1 MEGNNTQNNKNN
13 DYIDFSQ
20 IFQSNYSSNGKQ
32 TEEDYKTLIQ
42 SPQNLCKLLKTDLKR
57 GITTLNKQE
66 LEWRKKTYGTNK
78 LPPEKP
84 LRIIDFILECF
95 EDPTLKVLLI
105 SAVVSLVIGLLKD
118 GIKTGWIEGGAIFG
132 AVFIVTA
139 ISSSLNYNEQLQ
151 FRKLKEENEKK
162 RVLVVRNGIEMEIDD
177 EDLLVGDL
185 LVLKLGEIISVDG
198 IFVSSN
204 FIITDESAINGESDL
219 IKKTANFSFEFKNG
233 TSNYVCPI
241 LISGTQ
247 ILEGQGQMI
256 VCAVGNR
263 SFNGRNRELLAKDN
277 ENDSEENLT
286 PLKKQLNDLADLIGQ
301 FGYIMA
307 GLIGGV
313 IILKDLF
320 LKLIHRESIFVSSTL
335 DTIINAFILAITVI
349 VVAIPEGLPM
359 AVAISL
365 AYSLGQMKK
374 EKNLVKNLNSSETMG
389 NVNNICTDKTG
400 TLTRGQ
406 MVVESFWFKGRD
418 YNANEFNTLS
428 SQEKKLFFENISN
441 NMTVV
446 ETTDINGNKVLNGDM
461 TEKALYN
468 YMLENGYDK
477 NSILNKDDEGKEK
490 YVLNFNSDNKFMC
503 TLIKESAYNY
513 KLYLKGA
520 HEKVFPLLTSIR
532 SGSTVYEM
540 FEKYKEE
547 VSKIIKK
554 YSTQSKRTLIFASK
568 KVSINEFNFA
578 NNKFKEKNVEFYKS
592 LYKGLNF
599 EYLVGIRDQLRAE
612 VPNSVLQCH
621 KAGIKVRM
629 VTGDNIMTA
638 LAISKDSNIITDEQ
652 FNEAL
657 EDIEKFRSLC
667 NKILRPN
674 RNYSSNNI
682 RKTSIDQTLD
692 KISPD
697 DFESPIALEGEQF
710 RLLSGNLTK
719 NYDEKTHKIKNIEL
733 NDVELFKKTTKRL
746 RVIARATPED
756 KFLLVFGLKQLD
768 NIIAVTGDGTNDAP
782 ALKEAHVGFA
792 MGIRGTD
799 IAQQAAD
806 ILLLDDS
813 FSSIITA
820 CKFGRNVYDSIRKF
834 VQFQLTTNIVAV
846 FMTLLGGVILKD
858 SPLNAIQMLWVNL
871 IMDSFASLA
880 LATEKPNDKLLERK
894 PYKRNASIL
903 TLFMKANIVSQA
915 LFQIFILLFILFKG
929 DALFGVNSDR
939 ELEHYEWNDQ
949 HGYHFTI
956 FFDVF
961 VFLQVFNSINAR
973 KLNQKELDIFEGI
986 EDNAYYIIVQAFI
999 VFGQIVLV
1007 TFGGRAVRTQ
1017 PLSIF
1022 QHLCCALI
1030 SSLSLGVGYLVKLIP
1045 IDMSEKIVKTKEEID
1060 EENEEEKIKNDR
1072 DKKRL
1077 QRTKTKGPNLT
1088 LRRVIIPPRN
1098 RKITYN
1104 QIEIN
1109 SEKYQNNIN
1118 KLKDSN
1124 YRTSSPIVLERKNMT
1139 PIYSSRGHKMNSNTN
1154 YNSNSNYKRN
1164 EDKKSNVTNNIKT
1177 IYSYNFKDKTLSSN
1191 SNNISTTEEKNLLED
1206 LLSEDTKNT
1215 ESPKKVTK
1223 SEKEVNNNNNKE
1235 NKINEQ
1241 KGKSI
1246 ITPRF
1251 NNNTMFEGGNNN
1263 IENNEQENNEEK
1275 NNINNNED
1283 KQNISDISDENKNN
1297 IQNENKEQIVEEI
1310 IKKDNLSDN
1319 TSEVSTD
1326 FKNLKN
1332 IN

>member
-1 MEGNNTQNNKNN
+1 MEEKNSQNNQSDN
-13 DYIDFSQ
+13 YIDFSQ

-32 TEEDYKTLIQ
+32 TEDDYKKLIQ
-42 SPQNLCKLLKTDLKR
+42 SPQNLCKILKTDLKK
-57 GITTLNKQE
+57 GITTTNKQE
-66 LEWRKKTYGTNK
+66 MSWRIDTYGTNK

-105 SAVVSLVIGLLKD
+105 SAIVSLVIGLLKE
-118 GIKTGWIEGGAIFG
+118 GLKTGWIEGSAIFG
-132 AVFIVTA
+132 AVFIVTG

-151 FRKLKEENEKK
+151 FRKLKEENQKK
-162 RVLVVRNGIEMEIDD
+162 KVLVIRNGSEMEIDD
-177 EDLLVGDL
+177 EELLVGDL

-198 IFVSSN
+198 IFVSN
-204 FIITDESAINGESDL
+204 NYIITDESAINGESDL
-219 IKKTANFSFEFKNG
+219 IKKTSNFSSEFKNG
-233 TSNYVCPI
+233 INNFICPI

-263 SFNGRNRELLAKDN
+263 SFNGRNRELLSKDN

-320 LKLIHRESIFVSSTL
+320 LKIIHRESIFVSSTL
-335 DTIINAFILAITVI
+335 DTMVNAFILSITVI

-418 YNANEFNTLS
+418 YNANEFRTLS
-428 SQEKKLFFENISN
+428 TQEKKLFFENFNN

-468 YMLENGYDK
+468 YMIENGYDK
-477 NSILNKDDEGKEK
+477 RNILFKDNTKEK

-503 TLIKESAYNY
+503 TLIKETAYNY

-540 FEKYKEE
+540 FDKYKDE

-568 KVSINEFNFA
+568 KISVVEFNYA
-578 NNKFKEKNVEFYKS
+578 CKSFKEKNVEFYKS
-592 LYKGLNF
+592 LYNGLNF
-599 EYLVGIRDQLRAE
+599 EFLIGIRDQLRAE

-638 LAISKDSNIITDEQ
+638 LAISKDSNIISDDQ

-657 EDIEKFRSLC
+657 EDIDKYREIC

-682 RKTSIDQTLD
+682 RKQSIDQQLD
-692 KISPD
+692 KISSN
-697 DFESPIALEGEQF
+697 DFDSPIALEGEQF
-710 RLLSGNLTK
+710 RILSGNLTK
-719 NYDEKTHKIKNIEL
+719 NYDEKTHKIKSIEL
-733 NDVELFKKTTKRL
+733 NDVEMFKKATKRL

-756 KFLLVFGLKQLD
+756 KFLLVFGLKQLE

-880 LATEKPNDKLLERK
+880 LATERPNDKLLERK

-903 TLFMKANIVSQA
+903 TIFMKVNIVSQGV
-915 LFQIFILLFILFKG
+915 FQIFVLLFILFKG
-929 DALFGVNSDR
+929 DKLFGVNSDR
-939 ELEHYEWNDQ
+939 ELEHYEWNDE

-956 FFDVF
+956 FFDIF
-961 VFLQVFNSINAR
+961 VFMQVFNSINAR
-973 KLNQKELDIFEGI
+973 KLNPKELNVFEGI
-986 EDNAYYIIVQAFI
+986 KDNIYYIIVQSFI
-999 VFGQIVLV
+999 FIGQIIIV

-1017 PLSIF
+1017 PLSLF
-1022 QHLCCALI
+1022 QHICCMIIA
-1030 SSLSLGVGYLVKLIP
+1030 SMSLGVGYLVKLIP
-1045 IDMSEKIVKTKEEID
+1045 IDMSEKIVKTKEEI
-1060 EENEEEKIKNDR
+1060 EEEKEEEIIKNNR
-1072 DKKRL
+1072 NLKKL
-1077 QRTKTKGPNLT
+1077 IKKKTKGPNLT
-1088 LRRVIIPPRN
+1088 LRRVVIPPRK

-1104 QIEIN
+1104 QIEIKT
-1109 SEKYQNNIN
+1109 EKYKNNIN
-1118 KLKDSN
+1118 TINDNN
-1124 YRTSSPIVLERKNMT
+1124 YNRSSSPIVIERKNMT
-1139 PIYSSRGHKMNSNTN
+1139 PIFSSRGQQNNSNTN
-1154 YNSNSNYKRN
+1154 SNSNSSKKPSDSKRN
-1164 EDKKSNVTNNIKT
+1164 IANYNIKT
-1177 IYSYNFKDKTLSSN
+1177 IYSYNLKDKGISNSN
-1191 SNNISTTEEKNLLED
+1191 SNNISTEEKNLFED

-1215 ESPKKVTK
+1215 DNSYNKAVN
-1223 SEKEVNNNNNKE
+1223 EKEKDNKNNP
-1235 NKINEQ
+1235 

-1251 NNNTMFEGGNNN
+1251 NNNTIFESGKNEIKGEKKEVIQNIEDKKDNNKNMEENNN
-1263 IENNEQENNEEK
+1263 MIK
-1275 NNINNNED
+1275 ND
-1283 KQNISDISDENKNN
+1283 NK
-1297 IQNENKEQIVEEI
+1297 EEI
-1310 IKKDNLSDN
+1310 IEDINKKQDNLLDSI
-1319 TSEVSTD
+1319 SEVSND

-1332 IN
+1332 SN

>member
-1 MEGNNTQNNKNN
+1 MEERNSENKENN
-13 DYIDFSQ
+13 DYIDFSN

-32 TEEDYKTLIQ
+32 TEEDYKTLVQ
-42 SPQNLCKLLKTDLKR
+42 SPQNLCKILKTDLKK
-57 GITTLNKQE
+57 GIATLNKSE
-66 LEWRKKTYGTNK
+66 MEWRINTYGTNK

-105 SAVVSLVIGLLKD
+105 SAVVSLVIGLLKE
-118 GIKTGWIEGGAIFG
+118 GLKSGWIEGSAIFG

-151 FRKLKEENEKK
+151 FRKLKEENQKK
-162 RVLVVRNGIEMEIDD
+162 RVLVIRNGIEIEIDD
-177 EDLLVGDL
+177 EELLVGDL

-219 IKKTANFSFEFKNG
+219 IKKTSNFSSEFKNG
-233 TSNYVCPI
+233 TTNYVCPI

-247 ILEGQGQMI
+247 IMEGQGQMI

-277 ENDSEENLT
+277 ENSNEENLT
-286 PLKKQLNDLADLIGQ
+286 PLKKQLNDLADLIGT
-301 FGYIMA
+301 FGYVMA

-320 LKLIHRESIFVSSTL
+320 LKIIYHESIFVSSTL
-335 DTIINAFILAITVI
+335 DTIINAFILAITII

-418 YNANEFNTLS
+418 YNANEFRSLS
-428 SQEKKLFFENISN
+428 TQEKQLFFDNFSS

-468 YMLENGYDK
+468 YMIDNGYEKK
-477 NSILNKDDEGKEK
+477 NILYRDDNREK

-503 TLIKESAYNY
+503 TLIKETPFNF

-540 FEKYKEE
+540 FEKYKDE

-568 KVSINEFNFA
+568 KVSISEFNHA
-578 NNKFKEKNVEFYKS
+578 CTMFKEKNVDFYKS
-592 LYKGLNF
+592 LYNGLNF
-599 EYLVGIRDQLRAE
+599 EFLIGIRDQLRPE
-612 VPNSVLQCH
+612 VPNSVIKCH

-638 LAISKDSNIITDEQ
+638 LAISKDSNIITDDQ
-652 FNEAL
+652 FNEGL
-657 EDIEKFRSLC
+657 EDIEKFRAIC

-682 RKTSIDQTLD
+682 RKESTTQRLD
-692 KISPD
+692 KISSD
-697 DFESPIALEGEQF
+697 DFDSPIALEGEQF

-719 NYDEKTHKIKNIEL
+719 NYDEKTHKIKSIEL
-733 NDVELFKKTTKRL
+733 NDVEMFKKTTKRL

-756 KFLLVFGLKQLD
+756 KFLLVFGLKQLE

-813 FSSIITA
+813 FGSIITA

-880 LATEKPNDKLLERK
+880 LATEKPNEKLLERK
-894 PYKRNASIL
+894 PYKRNSSIL
-903 TLFMKANIVSQA
+903 TLFMKVNIVSQGI
-915 LFQIFILLFILFKG
+915 FQIIILLFILFKG
-929 DALFGVNSDR
+929 DKLFGVNSDR
-939 ELEHYEWNDQ
+939 ELEHYDWNDQ

-973 KLNQKELDIFEGI
+973 KLNPKELDIFEGI
-986 EDNAYYIIVQAFI
+986 EDNIYYVIVQGFI

-1022 QHLCCALI
+1022 QHICCGLI
-1030 SSLSLGVGYLVKLIP
+1030 ASLSLGVGYLVKKIP
-1045 IDMSEKIVKTKEEID
+1045 IDMSEKIEKTKEEID
-1060 EENEEEKIKNDR
+1060 EEIEEEKIKKER
-1072 DKKRL
+1072 SLKKV
-1077 QRTKTKGPNLT
+1077 QNKKNKGPNLT

-1109 SEKYQNNIN
+1109 TEKYQNNIN
-1118 KLKDSN
+1118 KINDN
-1124 YRTSSPIVLERKNMT
+1124 DYRSSSPIVIDRKNMT
-1139 PIYSSRGHKMNSNTN
+1139 PIFSSRGKQNSTA
-1154 YNSNSNYKRN
+1154 NSSSGKKPN
-1164 EDKKSNVTNNIKT
+1164 ERKNIANHNIKT
-1177 IYSYNFKDKTLSSN
+1177 IYSYNFKDKTLSTN

-1215 ESPKKVTK
+1215 EYSSNINTNKDNK
-1223 SEKEVNNNNNKE
+1223 NNNNNKDA
-1235 NKINEQ
+1235 
-1241 KGKSI
+1241 KGKNI

-1251 NNNTMFEGGNNN
+1251 NNKNAKEIKNEN
-1263 IENNEQENNEEK
+1263 EQSKQVNNENEEK
-1275 NNINNNED
+1275 KDNDNKNIINNE
-1283 KQNISDISDENKNN
+1283 I
-1297 IQNENKEQIVEEI
+1297 KEEIVEDN
-1310 IKKDNLSDN
+1310 KKQDNLIDN
-1319 TSEVSTD
+1319 ISEVSAD

-1332 IN
+1332 ISSN

>member
-1 MEGNNTQNNKNN
+1 MEENNSQNNPNN
-13 DYIDFSQ
+13 DYIDFSH

-32 TEEDYKTLIQ
+32 TEEDYKSIIQ
-42 SPQNLCKLLKTDLKR
+42 SPQNLCKLLKTDLKK

-66 LEWRKKTYGTNK
+66 MEWRINTYGTNK
-78 LPPEKP
+78 PPPEKP

-105 SAVVSLVIGLLKD
+105 SAVVSLVIGLLKE
-118 GIKTGWIEGGAIFG
+118 GLKTGWIEGSAIFG

-151 FRKLKEENEKK
+151 FQKLKEENQKK
-162 RVLVVRNGIEMEIDD
+162 RVLVIRNGIEMEVDD
-177 EDLLVGDL
+177 EELLVGDL

-198 IFVSSN
+198 IFISSN
-204 FIITDESAINGESDL
+204 YIITDESAINGESDL
-219 IKKTANFSFEFKNG
+219 IKKTSNFSSEFKNG
-233 TSNYVCPI
+233 TNNYICPI

-247 ILEGQGQMI
+247 IMEGQGQMI

-263 SFNGRNRELLAKDN
+263 SFNGRNRELLSKDN

-286 PLKKQLNDLADLIGQ
+286 PLKKQLNDLADLIGR

-320 LKLIHRESIFVSSTL
+320 LKIIHRESIFVSSTL

-418 YNANEFNTLS
+418 YNAQEFRTLS
-428 SQEKKLFFENISN
+428 TQEKQLFFENFSN
-441 NMTVV
+441 NITVV

-468 YMLENGYDK
+468 YMIDNGYDK
-477 NSILNKDDEGKEK
+477 KNILYKEDNREK

-503 TLIKESAYNY
+503 TLIKETALNY

-540 FEKYKEE
+540 FDKYKDE

-568 KVSINEFNFA
+568 KISLSEFNHA
-578 NNKFKEKNVEFYKS
+578 NSMFKEKNVDFYKS
-592 LYKGLNF
+592 LYNGLNF
-599 EYLVGIRDQLRAE
+599 EYLIGIRDQLRAE

-652 FNEAL
+652 FNEGL
-657 EDIEKFRSLC
+657 EDIDKFRSIC

-682 RKTSIDQTLD
+682 RKESIGHKLD
-692 KISPD
+692 KISSD
-697 DFESPIALEGEQF
+697 DFDSPIALEGEQF

-719 NYDEKTHKIKNIEL
+719 NYDEKTHKIKSIEL
-733 NDVELFKKTTKRL
+733 NDVEMFKKTTKRL

-756 KFLLVFGLKQLD
+756 KFLLVFGLKQLE

-903 TLFMKANIVSQA
+903 TFFMKANIVSQG
-915 LFQIFILLFILFKG
+915 LFQIVILLFILFKG
-929 DALFGVNSDR
+929 DKLFGVNSDR
-939 ELEHYEWNDQ
+939 ELDHYDWNDQ

-956 FFDVF
+956 FFDIF

-973 KLNQKELDIFEGI
+973 KLNPKELDVFEGI
-986 EDNAYYIIVQAFI
+986 KENVYYIIVQGFI
-999 VFGQIVLV
+999 VLGQVVLV

-1022 QHLCCALI
+1022 QHICCALI
-1030 SSLSLGVGYLVKLIP
+1030 ASLSLGVGYLVKLIP

-1060 EENEEEKIKNDR
+1060 EENEEEKIKKERSLRKLQN
-1072 DKKRL
+1072 KKN
-1077 QRTKTKGPNLT
+1077 KGPNLT

-1109 SEKYQNNIN
+1109 TEKYQNNIN
-1118 KLKDSN
+1118 KINDSN
-1124 YRTSSPIVLERKNMT
+1124 NRSSSPIVIERKNMT
-1139 PIYSSRGHKMNSNTN
+1139 PIFSSRGKQTSST
-1154 YNSNSNYKRN
+1154 NSNSDKKTNEKRN
-1164 EDKKSNVTNNIKT
+1164 VVNHNIKT
-1177 IYSYNFKDKTLSSN
+1177 IYSYNFKDKTLSTN
-1191 SNNISTTEEKNLLED
+1191 SNNVSTTEDKNLFED

-1215 ESPKKVTK
+1215 EISPSTSGNIKDNK
-1223 SEKEVNNNNNKE
+1223 NNTS
-1235 NKINEQ
+1235 
-1241 KGKSI
+1241 KGKNV

-1251 NNNTMFEGGNNN
+1251 NNKIIFEGDKNEIKKEKDEKSEN
-1263 IENNEQENNEEK
+1263 IETKQNTHENENE
-1275 NNINNNED
+1275 NED
-1283 KQNISDISDENKNN
+1283 TKENKNIIN
-1297 IQNENKEQIVEEI
+1297 NENKDEMVEDI
-1310 IKKDNLSDN
+1310 NKKQENLVDNI
-1319 TSEVSTD
+1319 SEVSND

>member
-1 MEGNNTQNNKNN
+1 MEENNSENNQND
-13 DYIDFSQ
+13 DYIDFSH

-32 TEEDYKTLIQ
+32 AEDDYKSLIK
-42 SPQNLCKLLKTDLKR
+42 SPQNLCKLLKTDLKK
-57 GITTLNKQE
+57 GIITTNRQE
-66 LEWRKKTYGTNK
+66 MDWRINTYGTNK

-84 LRIIDFILECF
+84 LRIIDFIIECF
-95 EDPTLKVLLI
+95 EDPTLKVLLV
-105 SAVVSLVIGLLKD
+105 SAIVSLVIGLLKD
-118 GIKTGWIEGGAIFG
+118 GLKTGWIEGSAIFG
-132 AVFIVTA
+132 AVFIVTG

-151 FRKLKEENEKK
+151 FRKLKEENQKK
-162 RVLVVRNGIEMEIDD
+162 KVLVIRNGSEIEIDD
-177 EDLLVGDL
+177 EELLVGDL

-198 IFVSSN
+198 FFVSSN
-204 FIITDESAINGESDL
+204 YIITDESAINGESDL
-219 IKKTANFSFEFKNG
+219 IKKTSDFSSEFKNG
-233 TSNYVCPI
+233 TNNFVCPI

-256 VCAVGNR
+256 VCAVGNK
-263 SFNGRNRELLAKDN
+263 SFNGRNRELLSKDN

-286 PLKKQLNDLADLIGQ
+286 PLKKQLNDLADLIGK

-320 LKLIHRESIFVSSTL
+320 LKIIHRESIFSSSTL
-335 DTIINAFILAITVI
+335 DTMINAFILSITVI

-365 AYSLGQMKK
+365 AYSLGEMKK

-418 YNANEFNTLS
+418 YNANEFRTLS
-428 SQEKKLFFENISN
+428 TQEKKLFFENFNN

-468 YMLENGYDK
+468 YMIDSGYDK
-477 NSILNKDDEGKEK
+477 KNILFKDNTKEK

-503 TLIKESAYNY
+503 TLIKESSYNY

-540 FEKYKEE
+540 FDKYKDE
-547 VSKIIKK
+547 VKKIIKK

-568 KVSINEFNFA
+568 KVSIAEFNYA
-578 NNKFKEKNVEFYKS
+578 CNIFKEKNVDFYKS
-592 LYKGLNF
+592 LYEGLNF
-599 EYLVGIRDQLRAE
+599 EFLIGIRDQLRPE
-612 VPNSVLQCH
+612 VPHSVIQCH

-638 LAISKDSNIITDEQ
+638 LAISKDSNIISEDQ

-657 EDIEKFRSLC
+657 EDIDKFREIC

-682 RKTSIDQTLD
+682 RKQSIDQQLD
-692 KISPD
+692 KISLN
-697 DFESPIALEGEQF
+697 DFDCPIALEGEQF
-710 RLLSGNLTK
+710 RVLSGNLTK
-719 NYDEKTHKIKNIEL
+719 NYDEKTHKIKSIEL
-733 NDVELFKKTTKRL
+733 NDVDLFKKATKRL

-756 KFLLVFGLKQLD
+756 KFLLVFGLKQLE

-846 FMTLLGGVILKD
+846 FMSLLGGVILKD

-903 TLFMKANIVSQA
+903 TLFMKVNIVSQG

-929 DALFGVNSDR
+929 DKLFGVNSDR
-939 ELEHYEWNDQ
+939 ELEHYEWNSE

-956 FFDVF
+956 FFDIF
-961 VFLQVFNSINAR
+961 VFMQVFNSINAR
-973 KLNQKELDIFEGI
+973 KLNPKEFDVFEGI
-986 EDNAYYIIVQAFI
+986 KDNIYYIMVQGFI

-1017 PLSIF
+1017 PLSLF
-1022 QHLCCALI
+1022 QHLCCMII
-1030 SSLSLGVGYLVKLIP
+1030 SSMSLGVGYLVKLIP
-1045 IDMSEKIVKTKEEID
+1045 IDMSERIVKTKEEID
-1060 EENEEEKIKNDR
+1060 EENEEEAIKNAR
-1072 DKKRL
+1072 NLKKL
-1077 QRTKTKGPNLT
+1077 SKKKTKGLNLT
-1088 LRRVIIPPRN
+1088 LRRDIIPPRN

-1109 SEKYQNNIN
+1109 TEKYKNNIN
-1118 KLKDSN
+1118 TINDNSYN
-1124 YRTSSPIVLERKNMT
+1124 RNNSPILLDRKNMT
-1139 PIYSSRGHKMNSNTN
+1139 PVFSSRGQQNNSNTN
-1154 YNSNSNYKRN
+1154 SNSNSSKKPSDSKRIIAN
-1164 EDKKSNVTNNIKT
+1164 SNVKIV
-1177 IYSYNFKDKTLSSN
+1177 YSYNLKDKGLSNSY
-1191 SNNISTTEEKNLLED
+1191 SNNISTEEKNLFED
-1206 LLSEDTKNT
+1206 LLSEDTKNADI
-1215 ESPKKVTK
+1215 SY
-1223 SEKEVNNNNNKE
+1223 
-1235 NKINEQ
+1235 NKINNEKNNKNNNP
-1241 KGKSI
+1241 KGKNI

-1251 NNNTMFEGGNNN
+1251 NNNSIFESGK
-1263 IENNEQENNEEK
+1263 NEIKGEK
-1275 NNINNNED
+1275 KEII
-1283 KQNISDISDENKNN
+1283 QNIVDKKEINDNMEENKNMIKN
-1297 IQNENKEQIVEEI
+1297 DNKEEIVEDI
-1310 IKKDNLSDN
+1310 NKKQDNLLDN
-1319 TSEVSTD
+1319 ISEVSTD

-1332 IN
+1332 SN

>member
-1 MEGNNTQNNKNN
+1 MKENKNFQKN
-13 DYIDFSQ
+13 KDEEYIDFSH
-20 IFQSNYSSNGKQ
+20 IFQSNYSSNGKH
-32 TEEDYKTLIQ
+32 TEEEYKSIIK
-42 SPQNLCKLLKTDLKR
+42 SPQNLCQLLKTDLKN
-57 GITTLNKQE
+57 GITTTNQNE
-66 LEWRKKTYGTNK
+66 MNWRINTYGTNK

-105 SAVVSLVIGLLKD
+105 SAIVSLVIGLLKD
-118 GIKTGWIEGGAIFG
+118 GIKTGWIEGSAIFG
-132 AVFIVTA
+132 AVFIVTG

-151 FRKLKEENEKK
+151 FQKLKEENQKK
-162 RVLVVRNGIEMEIDD
+162 KVLVIRNGVEMEIND
-177 EDLLVGDL
+177 EELLVGDL
-185 LVLKLGEIISVDG
+185 LVLKIGEILSIDG

-204 FIITDESAINGESDL
+204 YIITDESAINGESDL
-219 IKKTANFSFEFKNG
+219 IKKTSNFSIEFKNG
-233 TSNYVCPI
+233 INNYICPI

-256 VCAVGNR
+256 VCAVGNK
-263 SFNGRNRELLAKDN
+263 SFNGRNRELLSKDN
-277 ENDSEENLT
+277 ENNSEENLT

-320 LKLIHRESIFVSSTL
+320 LKVLHKESIFVYSTL

-400 TLTRGQ
+400 TLTKGQ
-406 MVVESFWFKGRD
+406 MDVESFWFKGKD
-418 YNANEFNTLS
+418 YNANEFKNLPPND
-428 SQEKKLFFENISN
+428 KNIFFENFSN
-441 NMTVV
+441 NITVV
-446 ETTDINGNKVLNGDM
+446 ETTDINGNKILNGDM

-468 YMLENGYDK
+468 FMIENGYDK
-477 NSILNKDDEGKEK
+477 KNILNKNNKKEI

-503 TLIKESAYNY
+503 TLIKENDSNY

-520 HEKVFPLLTSIR
+520 HEKVFPLLETIR
-532 SGSTVYEM
+532 TGNSEYEK
-540 FEKYKEE
+540 FDKYKDE
-547 VSKIIKK
+547 VSNIINK
-554 YSTQSKRTLIFASK
+554 YTTQSKRTLIFASK
-568 KVSINEFNFA
+568 IIKIAEFNYA
-578 NNKFKEKNVEFYKS
+578 NSMHKEKNVDFFKS

-599 EYLVGIRDQLRAE
+599 EYIIGIRDQLRPE
-612 VPNSVLQCH
+612 VPISVLQCR

-629 VTGDNIMTA
+629 ITGDNIMTA
-638 LAISKDSNIITDEQ
+638 LAISKDSHIISEDQ

-657 EDIEKFRSLC
+657 EDLDKYRDIC

-682 RKTSIDQTLD
+682 RKSSIDQTLD
-692 KISPD
+692 KISSD
-697 DFESPIALEGEQF
+697 DFDSPIALEGEQF

-719 NYDEKTHKIKNIEL
+719 NYDEKTHKIKSIEL
-733 NDVELFKKTTKRL
+733 NDIEMFKKVTKRL
-746 RVIARATPED
+746 KVIACATPED
-756 KFLLVFGLKQLD
+756 KFLLVFGLKQLE

-799 IAQQAAD
+799 VAQQAAD

-858 SPLNAIQMLWVNL
+858 SPLNAIQMLCVNL

-880 LATEKPNDKLLERK
+880 LATERPNDKLLERK

-903 TLFMKANIVSQA
+903 TTFMKANIISQGS
-915 LFQIFILLFILFKG
+915 FQIIILLFILFEG
-929 DALFGVNSDR
+929 DKLFGVNSDR

-973 KLNQKELDIFEGI
+973 KLNHKEINVFEGI
-986 EDNAYYIIVQAFI
+986 KDNIYYIIVQSFI
-999 VFGQIVLV
+999 VIGQIILV

-1017 PLSIF
+1017 PLSF
-1022 QHLCCALI
+1022 LQHLYCILI
-1030 SSLSLGVGYLVKLIP
+1030 ASLSLVVGFLVKLIP
-1045 IDMSEKIVKTKEEID
+1045 IDMSEKVLETKEEID
-1060 EENEEEKIKNDR
+1060 EENDEEKIKNETLKVFKR
-1072 DKKRL
+1072 KKS
-1077 QRTKTKGPNLT
+1077 KGPNLAIK
-1088 LRRVIIPPRN
+1088 RVIIHPRK
-1098 RKITYN
+1098 RKISFN

-1109 SEKYQNNIN
+1109 ADKNKNNYKDINDNKYRGSSRIVVEK
-1118 KLKDSN
+1118 
-1124 YRTSSPIVLERKNMT
+1124 KNMT
-1139 PIYSSRGHKMNSNTN
+1139 PNFSSRGHENKDINS
-1154 YNSNSNYKRN
+1154 YKISNETKG
-1164 EDKKSNVTNNIKT
+1164 KKTEKNNIKA
-1177 IYSYNFKDKTLSSN
+1177 IYSSNLKEKTLLSK
-1191 SNNISTTEEKNLLED
+1191 NNNNNLFNTEKKNIFED
-1206 LLSEDTKNT
+1206 LLLDDTKNT
-1215 ESPKKVTK
+1215 DYSSNK
-1223 SEKEVNNNNNKE
+1223 SLKE
-1235 NKINEQ
+1235 INES
-1241 KGKSI
+1241 KEKNI
-1246 ITPRF
+1246 ITSKF
-1251 NNNTMFEGGNNN
+1251 NN
-1263 IENNEQENNEEK
+1263 I
-1275 NNINNNED
+1275 
-1283 KQNISDISDENKNN
+1283 DERVK
-1297 IQNENKEQIVEEI
+1297 NENKKE
-1310 IKKDNLSDN
+1310 
-1319 TSEVSTD
+1319 
-1326 FKNLKN
+1326 N
-1332 IN
+1332 I